1 MNCENY
7 DPTAGER
14 RNTITNYSQL
24 CITRTSVVHRNP
36 TAVVEQAIYSITCIA
51 RETCVWDIV
60 DYFTHLRSTSTAF
73 DFGGTIFFVSGF
85 VTKR

>member
-1 MNCENY
+1 MIQLLVNAVILLL
-7 DPTAGER
+7 TT
-14 RNTITNYSQL
+14 TIR
-24 CITRTSVVHRNP
+24 ITRTSVVHRNP

-51 RETCVWDIV
+51 RETCVWDMV
-60 DYFTHLRSTSTAF
+60 DYFTHLRSTSTVF